1 MITIVEGPKAN
12 KRERKEFTCFNCGT
26 VYQADKWD
34 YEYWNPNCEWGYR
47 IPCPVCGDKTWHK
60 EITTRYG
67 MEVIDNIIYKG
78 YRGVRDLKP
87 EEFKGVGE
95 DND

>member
-1 MITIVEGPKAN
+1 MIEIINGPKAD

-60 EITTRYG
+60 EIITNRGINYQRF
-67 MEVIDNIIYKG
+67 E
-78 YRGVRDLKP
+78 GVRDLKP
-87 EEFKGVGE
+87 EEFKGVE
-95 DND
+95 NRK